1 MFLNIAQ
8 CQPTI
13 CMLQTL
19 QWGGLGWGW
28 IGGGL
33 EEKKKEVVSGWLG
46 FRLKTFKVANA
57 ATYKK
62 LHLLKKMFSFCQFLN
77 YYSECNL

>member
-1 MFLNIAQ
+1 
-8 CQPTI
+8 
-13 CMLQTL
+13 MLQTL

-28 IGGGL
+28 GGIGGGL
-33 EEKKKEVVSGWLG
+33 EEEEKKVVSGWLG

-62 LHLLKKMFSFCQFLN
+62 LHFLKKMFSSVSFKIIILSATYN
-77 YYSECNL
+77 PKEMLV